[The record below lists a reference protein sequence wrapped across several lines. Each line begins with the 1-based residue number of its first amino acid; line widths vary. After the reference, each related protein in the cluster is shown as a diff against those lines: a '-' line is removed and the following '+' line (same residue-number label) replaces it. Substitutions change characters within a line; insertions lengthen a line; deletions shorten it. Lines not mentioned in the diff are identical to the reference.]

1 MKAPSRLL
9 SVPSKV
15 SSQRRAVALPPGL
28 QVLQENDEVRVA
40 PDAIEIWISREVGI
54 AGPAA
59 VGGLSQP
66 VNRTGRLAEQGI
78 YRGDVVSGVMKMDEA
93 LALHH
98 GVPDVL
104 LGPPG
109 VALLGEQDGP
119 GARDHATAVLRMRPQ
134 VARHERRRFFVP
146 AEVEESPGNLIVPE
160 GLVGLGW
167 HLADQAQAIFISS
180 LVHEGEADASRRAV
194 VADRKS
200 TRLNSSHSQ
209 ISYAVFCL

>member
-1 MKAPSRLL
+1 
-9 SVPSKV
+9 
-15 SSQRRAVALPPGL
+15 
-28 QVLQENDEVRVA
+28 
-40 PDAIEIWISREVGI
+40 
-54 AGPAA
+54 
-59 VGGLSQP
+59 
-66 VNRTGRLAEQGI
+66 
-78 YRGDVVSGVMKMDEA
+78 MDEA
-93 LALHH
+93 LSFHH

-109 VALLGEQDGP
+109 VPLLGEQDGP

-180 LVHEGEADASRRAV
+180 LVHEGETDASRRAV
-194 VADRKS
+194 VARIDGERSAEFVDRFVQEPTMQVDGAK
-200 TRLNSSHSQ
+200 TVMRLGQ
-209 ISYAVFCL
+209 VRVELQRAVILPHGRFGRQPSRHV